1 LVLGF
6 DKIKTFWLEKVLSG
20 VLIEINLPERA
31 PKQKSPPEEGLLSIK
46 LNIDLIALFYQLK

>member
-20 VLIEINLPERA
+20 VLIEINLPERV
-31 PKQKSPPEEGLLSIK
+31 PKQKSPPEEGFL
-46 LNIDLIALFYQLK
+46 AFT